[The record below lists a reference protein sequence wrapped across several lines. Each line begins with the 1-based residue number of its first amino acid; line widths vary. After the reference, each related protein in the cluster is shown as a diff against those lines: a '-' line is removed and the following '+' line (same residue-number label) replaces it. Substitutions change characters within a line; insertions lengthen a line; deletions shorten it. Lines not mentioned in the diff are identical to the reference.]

1 MKFTWGTG
9 IALTLTAFVLA
20 MAFAVYKVMQQDF
33 DLVTSD
39 YYEQELIYQEKIDQ
53 KSNALALGEKVKLK
67 ISEEGLLIQ
76 MPAKLKG
83 HPGDLQVQM
92 YCVTDDELDFEF
104 SKEHWDVEDLFI
116 KHENLQSGKWIAKI
130 TFTDSEKAY
139 YFEPEIYLP

>member
-9 IALTLTAFVLA
+9 IALTLIAFVLA

-53 KSNALALGEKVKLK
+53 KTNALALGELAELKL
-67 ISEEGLLIQ
+67 SEEGLLIV
-76 MPAKLKG
+76 MPSKLKG
-83 HPGDLQVQM
+83 QSGDLHIQM

-104 SKEHWDVEDLFI
+104 NKDKWDVEDFFI

-139 YFEPEIYLP
+139 YFEPEVFLP